1 MKPRLTCFSFAW
13 RAVLSMEFNRS
24 DPRRRF
30 STATSYAEY
39 ECRGNLRTSDF
50 LPPVAWKAEE
60 TAIIVCD
67 VWDYHHSINAV
78 RRLTEMLPRMN
89 ALLTAAREHG
99 SIIIHAPS
107 DCMPAYETHAAR
119 MRVSQIPISKLP
131 ENIASWCSR
140 IPAEE
145 NQFNGYP
152 IDQSDG
158 GEDDDPQENRTWS
171 HQLESLGRN
180 PNMPWKA
187 QSPAIDIDAEQ
198 DYISDRGDEV
208 WSILQHRKIQH
219 VLMVGGYTNMCVLGR
234 PFGLRQMVQQKMDV
248 ALVRDLTDCM
258 YNPQRWPYVDHFTG
272 NDLVISYVE
281 RCVCPTITSDQIL
294 GGAPLRFKGD
304 QRQNRDIIAV
314 MATRPREWE
323 IQRLAS
329 ESTVITPSKFVEQAR
344 NTVGLRRAPFPHW
357 LARPTRDPEC
367 ACPCKRCLAKRQAT
381 G

>member
-1 MKPRLTCFSFAW
+1 
-13 RAVLSMEFNRS
+13 
-24 DPRRRF
+24 
-30 STATSYAEY
+30 
-39 ECRGNLRTSDF
+39 
-50 LPPVAWKAEE
+50 
-60 TAIIVCD
+60 
-67 VWDYHHSINAV
+67 
-78 RRLTEMLPRMN
+78 
-89 ALLTAAREHG
+89 
-99 SIIIHAPS
+99 
-107 DCMPAYETHAAR
+107 
-119 MRVSQIPISKLP
+119 
-131 ENIASWCSR
+131 
-140 IPAEE
+140 
-145 NQFNGYP
+145 
-152 IDQSDG
+152 
-158 GEDDDPQENRTWS
+158 
-171 HQLESLGRN
+171 
-180 PNMPWKA
+180 MPWKA

-219 VLMVGGYTNMCVLGR
+219 VLMVGVHTNMCVLGR

-344 NTVGLRRAPFPHW
+344 NTCWLRCALRFPTGSLDQPATLSAPALVKGAW
-357 LARPTRDPEC
+357 LNGKPLDKTSSND
-367 ACPCKRCLAKRQAT
+367 RQAEFSILQEST
-381 G
+381 FGNDDANLLVLQLEFAGPTVNLASAPHVKTSQGTKELSGKWEVKFGASDTAHNIPLPAKFGMSPEVFYTLP